1 MRAQNHK
8 EITLDY
14 LKFSGFL
21 AICVLIA
28 VLIYLSYTKTC
39 EVEVNRIVDKT
50 EEYDKIYVRQIDLS
64 NRIDTLYRYTN
75 LFNTNL
81 NDAHLLHSVSRRKQ
95 EILSMMD
102 DMSGR
107 DVRLYQ
113 KLMSEV
119 NGFLAVKDSIRMA
132 KTEEDLIK
140 TDLLKCTEE
149 NKQISRKLTIGGIT
163 LNK

>member
-8 EITLDY
+8 EITHGY

-21 AICVLIA
+21 ALCIVIA
-28 VLIYLSYTKTC
+28 VLINLCYTKTSD
-39 EVEVNRIVDKT
+39 VEVDRIIDKT

-64 NRIDTLYRYTN
+64 NRIDTLYQYTSM
-75 LFNTNL
+75 FNTNL

-102 DMSGR
+102 DMSSR

-113 KLMSEV
+113 KLMTEINV
-119 NGFLAVKDSIRMA
+119 FLSVKDSIRIA
-132 KTEEDLIK
+132 KSTEDLIK
-140 TDLLKCTEE
+140 SDLLICTEE
-149 NKQISRKLTIGGIT
+149 NKLISRKLTIGSIT

>member
-1 MRAQNHK
+1 MHALNHK
-8 EITLDY
+8 EITLGY

-21 AICVLIA
+21 AICILTA
-28 VLIYLSYTKTC
+28 SLIYLCYTKTC
-39 EVEVNRIVDKT
+39 EVEVDRIVDKT

-64 NRIDTLYRYTN
+64 NRIDTLYRYTSM
-75 LFNTNL
+75 FNTNL

-95 EILSMMD
+95 EILSMME

-107 DVRLYQ
+107 DVRLYK

-119 NGFLAVKDSIRMA
+119 NGFLGVKDSIRMA
-132 KTEEDLIK
+132 KTGEDLIK

-149 NKQISRKLTIGGIT
+149 NKQLSRKLTIGGIT